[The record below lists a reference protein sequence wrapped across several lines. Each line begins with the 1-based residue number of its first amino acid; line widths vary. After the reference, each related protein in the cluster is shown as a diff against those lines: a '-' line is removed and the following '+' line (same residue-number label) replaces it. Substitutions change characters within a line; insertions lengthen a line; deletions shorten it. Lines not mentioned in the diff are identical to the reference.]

1 MDTRQPLPN
10 CMGCDKPQKYL
21 WNDGDIGSFDINDA
35 MNLANAT
42 WVRIQAGYGS
52 NCDGNMYETVICDP
66 CMNNLVSDSRAKFI
80 GNMFASEQ

>member
-1 MDTRQPLPN
+1 MDTRQPIPN
-10 CMGCDKPQKYL
+10 CMGCNKPQNYL
-21 WNDGDIGSFDINDA
+21 WNESNLGLDINDA
-35 MNLANAT
+35 MNLDNAT

-52 NCDGNMYETVICDP
+52 NCDGDMYETVICDP